1 MIDKGRL
8 EERRKF
14 QRIKAPLSV
23 EFVIRKKSVKDGKEQ
38 VSTPF
43 QGKMED
49 ISAGGLSL
57 STTTL
62 QYTNSEDTMRD
73 ISHFLREEVL
83 RDSKITVNIPIDE
96 RKITLN
102 GEVKRTE
109 LVAIKNRSYNF
120 ITIGAIIDKIESSD
134 LNILQKYTEAT
145 FKKD

>member
-1 MIDKGRL
+1 MIKQGQLDEK
-8 EERRKF
+8 RKF

-23 EFVIRKKSVKDGKEQ
+23 EFIIREKSLKDGQEQ

-62 QYTNSEDTMRD
+62 QYTNSEDIIRD

-83 RDSKITVNIPIDE
+83 RDSKITINIQIDE

-102 GEVKRTE
+102 GEIKRTE
-109 LVAIKNRSYNF
+109 LITIRNKSYNF
-120 ITIGAIIDKIESSD
+120 ITIGAIIDTIKSSD
-134 LNILQKYTEAT
+134 LDILQKHTEAT

>member
-1 MIDKGRL
+1 MIKKDQL
-8 EERRKF
+8 DERRKF
-14 QRIKAPLSV
+14 QRIKAPLSL
-23 EFVIRKKSVKDGKEQ
+23 EFVIREKSLKDGQEQ

-62 QYTNSEDTMRD
+62 QYTNSEDIIRD
-73 ISHFLREEVL
+73 ISHFLKEEVL
-83 RDSKITVNIPIDE
+83 LDSKITINIPVDE

-102 GEVKRTE
+102 GEIKRTE
-109 LVAIKNRSYNF
+109 LIAIRNKSYNF
-120 ITIGAIIDKIESSD
+120 ITIGAIIDEIKSSD
-134 LNILQKYTEAT
+134 LDILQKYTEAT